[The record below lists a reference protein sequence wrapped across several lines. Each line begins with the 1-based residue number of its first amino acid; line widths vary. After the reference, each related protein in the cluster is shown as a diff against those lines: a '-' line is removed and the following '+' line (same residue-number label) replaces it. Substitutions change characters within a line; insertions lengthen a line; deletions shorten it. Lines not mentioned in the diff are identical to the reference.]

1 MADTKF
7 KPGNAGRPKGIPNRF
22 TKLRDEMLE
31 AFEQLGGV
39 DGLVKWAR
47 SDPDRQGMFY
57 QMIARMLPKPI
68 EVSGDSEL
76 IVRIVKQGDP
86 PSELPSEPTL

>member
-7 KPGNAGRPKGIPNRF
+7 KPGNPGRPKGSANRF

-39 DGLVKWAR
+39 DRLVKWAK
-47 SDPDRQGMFY
+47 SNPDRQGMFY
-57 QMIARMLPKPI
+57 TMIARMLPKPV
-68 EVSGDSEL
+68 EVSGESEFVIR
-76 IVRIVKQGDP
+76 IVRQGAEP
-86 PSELPSEPTL
+86 PAPPT